1 MFNRKD
7 NNEIRRFGLVTSK
20 KVGNAVCR
28 NRAKRRLREIF
39 RINKH
44 KLLSSLDIVFVLKP
58 QISSV
63 MYDELMTAVLGSLKN
78 AKFYRDI

>member
-58 QISSV
+58 KISSV
-63 MYDELMTAVLGSLKN
+63 RYVELKTAVLDSLKKVN
-78 AKFYRDI
+78 FYRDI